1 MELYFQIDEKAK
13 DSTRRDE
20 STPQPQPPQPP
31 QPQQSLSNGGNDND
45 EETLGTRKKND
56 EAHDSSTDRKQQ
68 DQDAKDG
75 NNKSTSTST
84 ELNDLNEKKQIE
96 PTPPTADQPISIPI
110 PMQEMK
116 MQQRVQPNKEKYK
129 ILFVAVGS
137 APMLKKNKFMLPGKE
152 EFHTLQARLKRM
164 LKLPTSSNL
173 YLYINQSFIPSP
185 EDLIG
190 DLGDLFCVG
199 EELQI
204 HYSLQEAF
212 L

>member
-1 MELYFQIDEKAK
+1 
-13 DSTRRDE
+13 
-20 STPQPQPPQPP
+20 
-31 QPQQSLSNGGNDND
+31 
-45 EETLGTRKKND
+45 
-56 EAHDSSTDRKQQ
+56 
-68 DQDAKDG
+68 
-75 NNKSTSTST
+75 
-84 ELNDLNEKKQIE
+84 LNEKKQEE

-116 MQQRVQPNKEKYK
+116 MQMQQRVQPNKEKYK

>member
-84 ELNDLNEKKQIE
+84 ELNDLNEKKQEE
-96 PTPPTADQPISIPI
+96 PTPPTADQPISIS
-110 PMQEMK
+110 MQEMK